1 MALHQAVLGLRAGEA
16 DMSVVSG
23 CNLMLA
29 ADQFKTFSSMGL
41 LSPDG
46 VSYAFDSRAN
56 GYGRGE
62 GVGTLVIKRLRHE
75 IPLPLPSS
83 LSNASLHLLM
93 VGPVGCHEQR
103 CYRSRRPSAC
113 RHSRDIPE
121 PGRQD
126 GHYHVAIPISPDRA
140 HARVL
145 STGRAQP
152 DQHTV
157 F

>member
-1 MALHQAVLGLRAGEA
+1 MALHQAVLGLRAREA

-62 GVGTLVIKRLRHE
+62 GVGTLVIKRLRYDPFLRLVE
-75 IPLPLPSS
+75 F
-83 LSNASLHLLM
+83 
-93 VGPVGCHEQR
+93 VC
-103 CYRSRRPSAC
+103 
-113 RHSRDIPE
+113 
-121 PGRQD
+121 
-126 GHYHVAIPISPDRA
+126 
-140 HARVL
+140 L
-145 STGRAQP
+145 STNTKPCRPVKTEMLSKQATQCEP
-152 DQHTV
+152 SFARHT
-157 F
+157 